1 MFRPIIC
8 LMCAALFAANH
19 DQPSVA
25 PPPFRISTDL
35 VVVPAAI
42 FDKSSAYI
50 NGLQPEQFHLYDNHK
65 EQNIQVD
72 FAYQPISMVI
82 AIQSNSQVEA
92 ILPAVRKIGSL
103 ISPLVIGEHGEAAV
117 IAYDSRIRKIQDFT
131 SNSDLISKAVKE
143 ITPGSTSNRLFDAI
157 EEGARM
163 LDSRPKNR
171 RRVLLV
177 IGEGRD
183 LASEFRA
190 RETLIGL
197 QLANVVFYSV
207 DMPRLLA
214 ALSARPAQPRW
225 VQEPPA
231 RFPPLP
237 AGYPQ
242 TPTTIAQAFGFEGY
256 AAQFTTTPTQL
267 IGLEGHTAP
276 FVPFMVDLL
285 KDAKDIFNGNPL
297 ELFTKGTGGSEFGF
311 YRQRGLEE
319 AIQRIGEELH
329 SQYLISYSPNNK
341 AEGGFHQISIDVSGR
356 TDIDRIQARPGYW
369 LGPKLK

>member
-1 MFRPIIC
+1 MFRPFIIS
-8 LMCAALFAANH
+8 LLCAALFASNH

-25 PPPFRISTDL
+25 PPPFRVNTDL

-50 NGLQPEQFHLYDNHK
+50 NGLQPEQFRLYDNNK
-65 EQNIQVD
+65 EQSIQVD

-92 ILPAVRKIGSL
+92 ILPAVHKIGGL

-131 SNSDLISKAVKE
+131 SNSDLISEAVKG
-143 ITPGSTSNRLFDAI
+143 ITPGSTSNRLFDAV
-157 EEGARM
+157 EEGVRM

-177 IGEGRD
+177 IGESRD

-190 RETLIGL
+190 RETLISL

-207 DMPRLLA
+207 DMPRLRA
-214 ALSARPAQPRW
+214 TLSALPAQPRW
-225 VQEPPA
+225 VQQPPGA
-231 RFPPLP
+231 FPPLS

-242 TPTTIAQAFGFEGY
+242 TPTT
-256 AAQFTTTPTQL
+256 AAQV

-276 FVPFMVDLL
+276 FVSLMVDLL
-285 KDAKDIFNGNPL
+285 KDAKNVFNDKPL

-311 YRQRGLEE
+311 HRQRGLEE
-319 AIQRIGEELH
+319 AIQQIGEELH

-341 AEGGFHQISIDVSGR
+341 EEGGFHEISIDVSGR
-356 TDIDRIQARPGYW
+356 TGIGRIQARPGYW
-369 LGPKLK
+369 LAVNLK